1 MIIPSSI
8 CLPRW
13 RQWHKATRL
22 MLFTLP
28 VRTLCTS
35 RRQRCFYSTKSMSFA
50 RNRWPQTWRKPKP
63 LSPARVKTRWCCLK
77 HLRPPACL
85 TSCCYRNL
93 FPKLEES
100 EKRLSITA
108 STPRVTSAIST
119 VKIPIRLIR
128 RSPMARLWISVLL
141 PGLGGC
147 AVGRTTER
155 SGQRQPAG
163 KRRGCPRRG
172 RTQLRRF

>member
-13 RQWHKATRL
+13 RPWRKATRL
-22 MLFTLP
+22 MPFTLP

-63 LSPARVKTRWCCLK
+63 PSPARVKTRSCCLK

-85 TSCCYRNL
+85 TSCCYRNR

-128 RSPMARLWISVLL
+128 RSPMARLWISVFT
-141 PGLGGC
+141 
-147 AVGRTTER
+147 AW
-155 SGQRQPAG
+155 
-163 KRRGCPRRG
+163 PRR
-172 RTQLRRF
+172 LRCGVSPKAFRPAPACWRAVWMPTAWWC